1 MGMRLGFTS
10 KPDISIKRI
19 VALTRSAEAVGFE
32 YGWMFDSHVL
42 WKEPFPL
49 LTLMASN
56 SKTLRLGTCVTNPAA
71 RDVTITAS
79 LLATLDL
86 ISGGRMEIGIGR
98 GNSSRR
104 VMGKQPTT
112 FSQLEQFVGIFRDLT
127 AARDERQRRAGARR
141 LRHRNPSAA
150 PSLSVSIL
158 PPLSGPRDRIRGS
171 F

>member
-1 MGMRLGFTS
+1 
-10 KPDISIKRI
+10 
-19 VALTRSAEAVGFE
+19 
-32 YGWMFDSHVL
+32 
-42 WKEPFPL
+42 
-49 LTLMASN
+49 
-56 SKTLRLGTCVTNPAA
+56 
-71 RDVTITAS
+71 
-79 LLATLDL
+79 
-86 ISGGRMEIGIGR
+86 MEIGIGR
-98 GNSSRR
+98 GDRSRR

-158 PPLSGPRDRIRGS
+158 PPLSGPRARIRGS